1 MKNPA
6 FSRLAIIWFISTILI
21 IAFYS
26 NMELL
31 WFHDS
36 TREKMPII
44 FVLTANSVTEKKLWY
59 SFTPENF
66 VNIFGVAF
74 VTNNLWATSLLW
86 GY

>member
-6 FSRLAIIWFISTILI
+6 FSRLAIILFISTILI
-21 IAFYS
+21 TAFYS

-44 FVLTANSVTEKKLWY
+44 FVLTANSVTEKKL
-59 SFTPENF
+59 
-66 VNIFGVAF
+66 
-74 VTNNLWATSLLW
+74 
-86 GY
+86 